1 MYGEL
6 VMIDASEELR
16 NTPKVNYN
24 IQMSFKR
31 VPNGKKNKVDHW
43 SFWEESWTL
52 ALSNISLHPRHYGC
66 LHKP

>member
-1 MYGEL
+1 MKKQILKIKLVSYGEL

-31 VPNGKKNKVDHW
+31 VPNGKKNKVDH
-43 SFWEESWTL
+43 
-52 ALSNISLHPRHYGC
+52 
-66 LHKP
+66 